1 VVSEQAAPGALPGR
15 VLSEEVQRGLREAFA
30 REVAARLPH
39 LRRAD
44 DWELVR
50 HDAHSLA
57 SSAWVVGEHAI
68 SVLARSVEDQLGD
81 GRSPEGLT
89 DLVAALEAV
98 PAP

>member
-1 VVSEQAAPGALPGR
+1 VVAEQAARGALP
-15 VLSEEVQRGLREAFA
+15 EEVRRGLREAFA

-39 LRRAD
+39 LRRPD

-57 SSAWVVGEHAI
+57 SSAWVVGERDI
-68 SVLARSVEDQLGD
+68 SVLARAVEEQLESGAEPAEL
-81 GRSPEGLT
+81 GA
-89 DLVAALEAV
+89 LVAALEAV